1 MCGPD
6 DLNMT
11 EAGVDESPVTAARV
25 PAAEMNERTAGER
38 AWERTADADDDG
50 SEHVTTDAAFDL

>member
-1 MCGPD
+1 
-6 DLNMT
+6 MT